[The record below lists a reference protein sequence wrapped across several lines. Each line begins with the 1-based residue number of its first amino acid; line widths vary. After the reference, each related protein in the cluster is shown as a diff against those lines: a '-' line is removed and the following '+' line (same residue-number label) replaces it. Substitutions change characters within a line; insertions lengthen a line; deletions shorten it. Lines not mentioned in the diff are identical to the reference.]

1 MKAGDKGKMN
11 LNIQDILSGIKFKR
25 TDKNRLSPDTKQK
38 ENVNSIQRTGII
50 YTVWL
55 FILPLITGLVLGYL
69 ADAGISYAL
78 DKFSG
83 SAGMN
88 DSSVSGSQGTSESGT
103 AKRTLDEFL
112 TENPFHISPIKPA
125 VAEAP
130 KPKEEPKP
138 KERDTTMDKVI
149 LRGTL
154 PGIGGWFDNDGK
166 LDLILVGKNI
176 GRYRLTSVNYRE
188 ATFRRGT
195 ERVIKY
201 ITYGPVAD
209 NPKEE
214 PKPKPASRP
223 APKNNNADQ
232 VVAAEPGSQEGQISS
247 EMVNQLVQNPFDEM
261 KRIRMRPSEKDGGLE
276 VQWIQNDSILKRLGV
291 QRGDVIKSVNGIP
304 FTNMGD
310 IANSINS
317 LMNSERFDVEV
328 TRGGK
333 SQALRYVV
341 K

>member
-1 MKAGDKGKMN
+1 MRI
-11 LNIQDILSGIKFKR
+11 NIREIFGRLWKR
-25 TDKNRLSPDTKQK
+25 SSPDK
-38 ENVNSIQRTGII
+38 NSIQRTGMI

-55 FILPLITGLVLGYL
+55 FILPLIAGLVFGYL
-69 ADAGISYAL
+69 ADTGMSYAL
-78 DKFSG
+78 DKISG
-83 SAGMN
+83 TAGMN
-88 DSSVSGSQGTSESGT
+88 DASVSGAQGTSEAVSS
-103 AKRTLDEFL
+103 KRTLDEFL
-112 TENPFHISPIKPA
+112 TENPFHISPIKPV

-138 KERDTTMDKVI
+138 KEKDTTMDKVT

-154 PGIGGWFDNDGK
+154 PGIGAWFDNDGK

-176 GRYRLTSVNYRE
+176 GRYRLTSVTYRE
-188 ATFRRGT
+188 ATFRRGRDT
-195 ERVIKY
+195 VIKY
-201 ITYGPVAD
+201 ITYGPVAEASK
-209 NPKEE
+209 PQEE
-214 PKPKPASRP
+214 PKPKAVPKA

>member
-1 MKAGDKGKMN
+1 MN
-11 LNIQDILSGIKFKR
+11 FSIRDILSKIKFKR
-25 TDKNRLSPDTKQK
+25 TDRNALSPDKNRKHK
-38 ENVNSIQRTGII
+38 ENENIQRTGII

-55 FILPLITGLVLGYL
+55 FILPLISGLVLGYL

-78 DKFSG
+78 DKISG
-83 SAGMN
+83 TAGMN

-103 AKRTLDEFL
+103 AKRTFDEFL
-112 TENPFHISPIKPA
+112 KENPFHISPIKPV

-138 KERDTTMDKVI
+138 KEKDTTMDKVV

-166 LDLILVGKNI
+166 MDLILVGKSI
-176 GRYRLTSVNYRE
+176 GRYRLTSVTYRE
-188 ATFRRGT
+188 ATFRRGR
-195 ERVIKY
+195 ERIIKY
-201 ITYGPVAD
+201 ITYGPVAEK
-209 NPKEE
+209 PKEEE
-214 PKPKPASRP
+214 PKPKPAPQP
-223 APKNNNADQ
+223 APANNNTGQ
-232 VVAAEPGSQEGQISS
+232 IVAAQPGAQEGQISS

>member
-1 MKAGDKGKMN
+1 MN
-11 LNIQDILSGIKFKR
+11 INIMERLQDIVSGLRFRRKDKNIPD
-25 TDKNRLSPDTKQK
+25 TDKKK
-38 ENVNSIQRTGII
+38 NSDDSYGKTARTGII

-55 FILPLITGLVLGYL
+55 FILPLIIGVVLGYL

-83 SAGMN
+83 TAGMN
-88 DSSVSGSQGTSESGT
+88 DATASGSQSSTGASSS
-103 AKRTLDEFL
+103 KRTLDEFL
-112 TENPFHISPIKPA
+112 STNPFHISPIKPV

-138 KERDTTMDKVI
+138 QQRDTTMDNVI

-154 PGIGGWFDNDGK
+154 PGIGGWFENEGK
-166 LDLILVGKNI
+166 LSLTLVGKNI

-188 ATFRRGT
+188 AVFRRGR
-195 ERVIKY
+195 ERITKY
-201 ITYGPVAD
+201 ITYGPIAEK
-209 NPKEE
+209 PKEE
-214 PKPKPASRP
+214 PKPAPAPRP
-223 APKNNNADQ
+223 AAAPKPTNDQ
-232 VVAAEPGSQEGQISS
+232 IVAAAPGSQEGQISS
-247 EMVNQLVQNPFDEM
+247 EMVNQLIQNPFDEL

-310 IANSINS
+310 IANSISS

-333 SQALRYVV
+333 SEALRYVV

>member
-1 MKAGDKGKMN
+1 MN
-11 LNIQDILSGIKFKR
+11 INISERLHNIFSGLRRRNRNIQDTVRKKKS
-25 TDKNRLSPDTKQK
+25 D
-38 ENVNSIQRTGII
+38 ENARTGII

-55 FILPLITGLVLGYL
+55 FILPLIAGIVTGYL
-69 ADAGISYAL
+69 ADTGISYAL

-83 SAGMN
+83 TAGMT
-88 DSSVSGSQGTSESGT
+88 DVSASSSQISSGSAAS
-103 AKRTLDEFL
+103 KKTLDEFL
-112 TENPFHISPIKPA
+112 SVNPFHISPIKPV

-130 KPKEEPKP
+130 KPVEAPKP
-138 KERDTTMDKVI
+138 KEVDTTMDKVI

-154 PGIGGWFDNDGK
+154 PGIGGWFENDGK
-166 LDLILVGKNI
+166 LDLTLVGKNI

-188 ATFRRGT
+188 AVFRRGR
-195 ERVIKY
+195 ERVVKY
-201 ITYGPVAD
+201 ITYGPVAEK
-209 NPKEE
+209 PKEE
-214 PKPKPASRP
+214 AKPAAAPKPA
-223 APKNNNADQ
+223 APKPANDQ
-232 VVAAEPGSQEGQISS
+232 IVAAAPGSQEGQISS
-247 EMVNQLVQNPFDEM
+247 EMVNQLIQNPFDEL

-276 VQWIQNDSILKRLGV
+276 VQWIQSDSILKRLGV

-310 IANSINS
+310 IANSISS